1 MEASNVYRY
10 GRGGRKV
17 TYVLLASAA
26 VGAILLFLLAAAS
39 SNTPLFGQHYPLLV
53 VLNAGLALLL
63 AALVVYQLVRLAG
76 QRRRKVFGSLLT
88 FRVLVMFVLMAVV
101 PGALVYTVSVQFLGK
116 SIESWFDVRVDRA
129 LEGGIN
135 LGRAALD
142 AMLNDMMIK
151 AGLMSADLGEL
162 PAPQQARLLN
172 RMREQV
178 GSETALLIAASGKV
192 LASASRDSGS
202 FVPSPPSA
210 VVLRQARQNFR
221 YAVIESQTDRRL
233 LMRVVVPV
241 GPLGLGDDQ
250 RFLQL
255 THMVP
260 QPLVE
265 AGENV
270 RIVYDAY
277 KELQLSRQG
286 LKQIYILT
294 LTLTLLLALFSAVAL
309 AVLLSRRLSQPLA
322 DLAEGTQAVARGDFS
337 ARAPVTSRDELGIL
351 THSFNSMTA
360 QLEEAQ
366 HAAEDHRSQLET
378 ANAYLESILANLS
391 AGVLVFD
398 QDLILRIANVG
409 ASGILRDD
417 VSTLVG
423 LRTDEWTRLGAFA
436 QAVREEFVNHR
447 DESWQKEV
455 ELTDLGATVLLRGSP
470 LPLAGGE
477 GYVLV
482 FDDITQLIV
491 AQRATAWGEVARRLA
506 HEIKNPLTPIQLA
519 AERLQAKLSNRLDRD
534 DALALDRATGTIVAQ
549 VTALKNMVDEFRE
562 YARTP
567 APQLESLE
575 LNVLIGDVLAMYEQS
590 GARINTQLDPQLPAV
605 LGDRN
610 QLRQVI
616 HNLLQNAQDALAS
629 ESDPK
634 IEVATDSIGGKVWL
648 RISDNG
654 CGFPETIIKRAF
666 EPYVTTKSKGTG
678 LGLAIVRKIVDEH
691 HGTISIE
698 NLPQRGAAV
707 RIALPLANAA

>member
-1 MEASNVYRY
+1 M
-10 GRGGRKV
+10 